1 MFALASMLLAAGCS
15 QEEEPIVNTGNEYVE
30 ASFTVDL
37 GKDVQSR
44 GLGEADLVNKLYY
57 GIFDQNGNAIPVIAD
72 LTQVENYTNDFVGEA
87 VVTNRQATVKMQL
100 VKGQQYDFVFWAQ
113 VDGQNHYTI
122 GETLKE
128 ITVNYNGDANDET
141 RDAFFAC
148 EPDYTVVSHFTK
160 TVTLK
165 RPFAQVNVGTTVAD
179 YEAAKILL
187 GGYPVSQSQL
197 VVKNIP
203 STLNLLTGAVSN
215 PTATATFKMANF
227 PDDKDATTGT
237 ENYDLLRVQGT
248 NYVYLGMNYLLADVK
263 GEQEVK
269 DVTLSFANSA
279 GKVINTFD
287 ITQLPVYR
295 NYRTNII
302 GNILT
307 TSGEFN
313 IVIDEE
319 FEKDDNIHNLY
330 DGTVQKPT
338 YDDATKTW
346 KINSPQELAWIAG
359 AVNGTLPEDSRAVSE
374 PMTFE
379 GETVKLEADINL
391 NNVNWTPIGHC
402 EPVNKAHYAV
412 NFRGTFDGN
421 GHIIS
426 NLNVTNNYRAGLF
439 GQMVKGTIKNVT
451 LKNVTLNTHHYAGAI
466 LAWGEEGNDDI
477 VIENCHVDGGAIT
490 VTPELIDG
498 VYDNGDKAGG
508 IVGFLY
514 HGAVINSSAK
524 NLTLSAYRDLGGIVG
539 HIEGATISGNNV
551 DDIDLVCDQ
560 TLYAPYAGTPKAAN
574 VGNVVGR
581 QAGTNII
588 ENNEEGADVT
598 TSINTVNDVTSAAS
612 QDELAAALSS
622 AEENTIIALAAGT
635 YTFPAGDIKPGVVIN
650 CEEGT
655 VFEGNSKGN
664 INGAT
669 IVGATFS
676 NPSGTAMD
684 QTINGTFKNCTFEGK
699 NGLRWAYAGE
709 TAVFENCVFSGS
721 TYGAH
726 FDGGANDLIFKNC
739 TFSGFNTFGGAIAQ
753 LTLENCTFKSNGKS
767 NYNGVNL
774 WGNTKLIG
782 CEFTFDGSV
791 DYEWVDIVNIGT
803 FCEFQSCTVNGQPLK
818 KNTVGVYPENGYS
831 TLKVNEDSYIYVN
844 GQTSLKDAVE
854 DLNDVTLL
862 LTDGTYEGEVDLT
875 GKKLNIEA
883 VNKDMAIINGL
894 VWADNC
900 TVTLKGLKLT
910 NENGVQHPNPINS
923 KYYSTINSQYPLIG
937 AYNNAAITV
946 EECTLDL
953 TGPTVYG
960 FYGYAHNTPV
970 FKNSTFN
977 CNKIRPIANNGD
989 AITVTGCTFNNQ
1001 YHYSVR
1007 IFENGE
1013 ERQTVVFT
1021 DNIIQGSNDK
1031 GEFEGINIS
1040 EKGGSAEDKAV
1051 ILGDFTI
1058 KGNTAGLK
1066 YRHNIDAV
1074 MSAECTYNTDIR
1086 NFAFEAETE

>member
-1 MFALASMLLAAGCS
+1 MFALASMLLATGCS
-15 QEEEPIVNTGNEYVE
+15 QEEEIVNSSNDYVE

-57 GIFDQNGNAIPVIAD
+57 GIFDQNGNAIPVITD
-72 LTQVENYTNDFVGEA
+72 LAQVGANYTNDFVGEA

-100 VKGQQYDFVFWAQ
+100 VKGQKYDFVFWAQ
-113 VDGQNHYTI
+113 VDGKNHYTI
-122 GETLKE
+122 GETLEE

-237 ENYDLLRVQGT
+237 ENYDLLSVQGT
-248 NYVYLGMNYLLADVK
+248 DYVYLGMNYLLADVK

-269 DVTLSFANSA
+269 DVTLSFANSV
-279 GKVINTFD
+279 GDVINTFD

-313 IVIDEE
+313 IVIDEK
-319 FEKDDNIHNLY
+319 FEKDDNIYNLY

-346 KINSPQELAWIAG
+346 LIYSPQELAWIAG
-359 AVNGTLPEDSRAVSE
+359 AVNGTLPEGSRAVSE
-374 PMTFE
+374 PMTFD

-426 NLNVTNNYRAGLF
+426 NLNVTNKYRAGLF

-451 LKNVTLNTHHYAGAI
+451 LKNITLNTHHYAGAI

-508 IVGFLY
+508 IVGWT
-514 HGAVINSSAK
+514 HCGTVTGSSVK
-524 NLTLSAYRDLGGIVG
+524 NLTISAYRDLGGIAG
-539 HIEGATISGNNV
+539 YIKGATISDNNV
-551 DDIDLVCDQ
+551 DGIDLVCDQ
-560 TLYAPYAGTPKAAN
+560 TLYAPYAGTPKSAN
-574 VGNVVGR
+574 VNTVIGR
-581 QAGTNII
+581 QDEKIPNTVQ
-588 ENNEEGADVT
+588 NNEVGADVT

-622 AEENTIIALAAGT
+622 AKENTIIALAAGT
-635 YTFPAGDIKPGVVIN
+635 YTFPANIPAGVVIN

-655 VFEGNSKGN
+655 VFEGSSKLN
-664 INGAT
+664 INGSI

-676 NPSGTAMD
+676 NESGAIINSGTV
-684 QTINGTFKNCTFEGK
+684 NGTFKNCRFEGQ
-699 NGLRWAYAGE
+699 NVFCYGYVGE
-709 TAVFENCVFSGS
+709 TAIFEDCYFKENGS
-721 TYGAH
+721 EWLFH
-726 FDGGANDLIFKNC
+726 FDGGANDLICKNC
-739 TFSGFNTFGGAIAQ
+739 TFDGKRVAIAGGVTKLVMENCEFINGSYFNTYCQSVITNCSFGTDKVAPLASYVTYTG
-753 LTLENCTFKSNGKS
+753 CTNKVGNTFSLNDITF
-767 NYNGVNL
+767 YNGSPCKV
-774 WGNTKLIG
+774 TV
-782 CEFTFDGSV
+782 DGE
-791 DYEWVDIVNIGT
+791 DYAFVSDSEALKNAIKDYNNI
-803 FCEFQSCTVNGQPLK
+803 TVILSH
-818 KNTVGVYPENGYS
+818 KNEYTGVF
-831 TLKVNEDSYIYVN
+831 
-844 GQTSLKDAVE
+844 
-854 DLNDVTLL
+854 
-862 LTDGTYEGEVDLT
+862 DLT
-875 GKKLNIEA
+875 GKTMTLRPYPNHTPT
-883 VNKDMAIINGL
+883 INGL

-900 TVTLKGLKLT
+900 TVTLKGLNLI
-910 NENGVQHPNPINS
+910 NENGIQYPNPTNS
-923 KYYSTINSQYPLIG
+923 KYYSTINNQYPLIG

-946 EECTLDL
+946 DECTLDL

-977 CNKIRPIANNGD
+977 CNKIRPIANNGN
-989 AITVTGCTFNNQ
+989 AITVTGCTFNDQ

-1007 IFENGE
+1007 IFENNG

-1021 DNIIQGSNDK
+1021 DNVIQGSNDK

-1040 EKGGSAEDKAV
+1040 KKGGNAT
-1051 ILGDFTI
+1051 IYGDFTI

-1066 YRHNIDAV
+1066 YRHHKNVAVDAT
-1074 MSAECTYNTDIR
+1074 CTYNTDIR